1 MADKL
6 TVSHLKPGH
15 VVKVQAL
22 NQGPEWQE
30 VEWTKQVDPGTTS
43 PIYKIKFRRS
53 TFELIC
59 DDEREF
65 EVQSSVAK
73 PYVSGLIIP

>member
-1 MADKL
+1 MADRL
-6 TVSHLKPGH
+6 TVSQLKPGH
-15 VVKVQAL
+15 QVRVQAL

-30 VEWTKQVDPGTTS
+30 VEWTEQVDEGTTS
-43 PIYKIKFRRS
+43 PIFKIKFRKS
-53 TFELIC
+53 TFLLYC

-65 EVQSSVAK
+65 EVQSTVAR